1 VCWLEQDFSS
11 EWMQTM
17 AAEMNLSETALVQT
31 RAHGPPP
38 TSVPS
43 LCLGGKLHE
52 PLDGTRRAILP
63 ADRLKATC
71 GVNDNQ
77 RMQWRIER
85 HPTPERSVM
94 AQVSIF
100 NDVIG
105 PVMRGPSSSHC
116 AAALRIGRLARD
128 LMDGEL
134 TEVLVEFDRAGSL
147 PTTHE
152 SQGSDMGL
160 FGGLLGWDA
169 DDQRL
174 PGSAQWL
181 AEAGISLRIETVDV
195 GDPHPN
201 TYRLTLRNR
210 REQHRLIAVST
221 GGGMI
226 EVISIDDVP
235 LHMDG
240 GYHETLV
247 WLPPH
252 CQPQFHAD
260 EVLRHDQ
267 GDYVRSDHDQSDT
280 VLWQVKGAGFVPV
293 EEMQPIRVKRLAP
306 VLPVPS
312 RSGIRLPFTSC
323 SEMLRNDAERHTP
336 LWLLGVQ
343 YEQARGGFSEDEVL
357 AKMLRIIDILKRSI
371 QQGIAGTQ
379 YEDRVLG
386 HQSGRFAELM
396 RTGQLLDAGPLNRI
410 VLYVTAL
417 MEVKSSM
424 GVIVAAPTAGAC
436 AALPGAVIGM
446 AEAMGK
452 DDTEMAKAMLAA
464 GLIGVFI
471 ATRWTFAAEVGGCQ
485 AEGGAAA
492 SMAAAALV
500 TLAGGTRDQA
510 VAAASLAFQSML
522 GLICDPIA
530 NRVEAPCLGKN
541 VLAASNALASAN
553 MALADFDPLIP
564 LDEVIDAAK
573 AVAEK
578 MPREHRC
585 TSLGGLAVTP
595 TSLAIEKR
603 LAELKSAGGCGGCGC
618 H

>member
-1 VCWLEQDFSS
+1 MS
-11 EWMQTM
+11 
-17 AAEMNLSETALVQT
+17 A
-31 RAHGPPP
+31 
-38 TSVPS
+38 
-43 LCLGGKLHE
+43 
-52 PLDGTRRAILP
+52 
-63 ADRLKATC
+63 
-71 GVNDNQ
+71 
-77 RMQWRIER
+77 
-85 HPTPERSVM
+85 
-94 AQVSIF
+94 VSIF

-128 LMDGEL
+128 LMEGNITD
-134 TEVLVEFDRAGSL
+134 VLVEFDRAGSL

-169 DDQRL
+169 DDERL
-174 PGSAQWL
+174 PDSAQAL
-181 AEAGISLRIETVDV
+181 ANAGIKLRIETVDV

-201 TYRLTLRNR
+201 TYRLTLRNA
-210 REQHRLIAVST
+210 REQHTLIAIST
-221 GGGMI
+221 GGGMM
-226 EVISIDDVP
+226 EVLSIDGVP
-235 LHMDG
+235 MSMDG
-240 GYHETLV
+240 GYHETLI
-247 WLPPH
+247 WLPKTASAE
-252 CQPQFHAD
+252 FAAA
-260 EVLRHDQ
+260 EVLHHDA
-267 GDYVRSDHDQSDT
+267 GEH
-280 VLWQVKGAGFVPV
+280 WIIQVKSAAFVATNHLPV
-293 EEMQPIRVKRLAP
+293 IAVKRLSP

-312 RSGIRLPFTSC
+312 RKDIRVPFTSC
-323 SEMLRNDAERHTP
+323 TEMLTHDGERHTP
-336 LWLLGVQ
+336 LWRLAVE
-343 YEQARGGFSEDEVL
+343 YEMARGNFTEREVID
-357 AKMLRIIDILKRSI
+357 KMIAIVRILRKSI
-371 QQGIAGTQ
+371 TSGIAGTH
-379 YEDRVLG
+379 YEDRALG
-386 HQSGRFAELM
+386 HQSGRFNELM
-396 RTGQLLDAGPLNRI
+396 QAGKLLDGGALNRI

-446 AEAMGK
+446 AEAPGK
-452 DDTEMAKAMLAA
+452 SEEDMALAMLAS
-464 GLIGVFI
+464 GVIGVFI

-510 VAAASLAFQSML
+510 IAAASMAFQSML

-541 VLAASNALASAN
+541 VMAASNALSCAN

-573 AVAEK
+573 NVAAM

-585 TSLGGLAVTP
+585 TSLGGLAITP
-595 TSLAIEKR
+595 TSLEIERKLGAR
-603 LAELKSAGGCGGCGC
+603 KAQGCGGCGC

>member
-1 VCWLEQDFSS
+1 MS
-11 EWMQTM
+11 
-17 AAEMNLSETALVQT
+17 A
-31 RAHGPPP
+31 
-38 TSVPS
+38 
-43 LCLGGKLHE
+43 
-52 PLDGTRRAILP
+52 
-63 ADRLKATC
+63 
-71 GVNDNQ
+71 
-77 RMQWRIER
+77 
-85 HPTPERSVM
+85 
-94 AQVSIF
+94 VSIF

-116 AAALRIGRLARD
+116 AAALRIGRLARE
-128 LMDGEL
+128 LMDGNIA
-134 TEVLVEFDRAGSL
+134 EVLVEFDRSGSL

-169 DDQRL
+169 DDERL
-174 PGSAQWL
+174 PESAQAL
-181 AEAGISLRIETVDV
+181 ADAGINLRIETVDV

-201 TYRLTLRNR
+201 TYRLTLRNAH
-210 REQHRLIAVST
+210 EQHTLVAIST
-221 GGGMI
+221 GGGMM
-226 EVISIDDVP
+226 EVLSMDDVP
-235 LHMDG
+235 MPMDG
-240 GYHETLV
+240 GCHETLI
-247 WLPPH
+247 WLPKAVSAE
-252 CQPQFHAD
+252 FEAD
-260 EVLRHDQ
+260 EVLHHDA
-267 GDYVRSDHDQSDT
+267 GECHI
-280 VLWQVKGAGFVPV
+280 LQVKSSAFVATDHLPV
-293 EEMQPIRVKRLAP
+293 IAVKRLSP

-312 RSGIRLPFTSC
+312 RKDMRLPFTSC
-323 SEMLRNDAERHTP
+323 TEMLCHDAGRHTP
-336 LWLLGVQ
+336 LWRLAVE
-343 YEQARGGFSEDEVL
+343 YEMARGQFTEREVID
-357 AKMLRIIDILKRSI
+357 KMIAIVRILRKSI
-371 QQGIAGTQ
+371 TSGIAGTQ

-386 HQSGRFAELM
+386 YQSGRFNELM
-396 RTGQLLDAGPLNRI
+396 QAGTLLDGGALNRI

-452 DDTEMAKAMLAA
+452 SEEDMAQAMLAA
-464 GLIGVFI
+464 GVIGVFI

-510 VAAASLAFQSML
+510 VAAASMAFQSML

-541 VLAASNALASAN
+541 VMAASNALSCAN

-573 AVAEK
+573 NVAAR

-595 TSLAIEKR
+595 TSVEIEKR
-603 LAELKSAGGCGGCGC
+603 LSSKRCGGCGSC
-618 H
+618 